1 MIWNKSLQEYEEL
14 NLIIKK
20 FNLDKKSLNI
30 SAFYQKIND
39 LEANNLLSLILTD
52 NLHNIELP
60 ISKLEDNR
68 IVYNYGKEHIDE
80 DFSDYFIDFIE
91 EYCLD

>member
-52 NLHNIELP
+52 NIHNIELP
-60 ISKLEDNR
+60 ILKLEDNR
-68 IVYNYGKEHIDE
+68 IVYNYGKEYIDE
-80 DFSDYFIDFIE
+80 VFTDYFIDFIE